1 MTKDWKG
8 NTKSVFSSLGAS
20 NHSEKERESND
31 FYASDPKCATD
42 LLNILP
48 ELDQIWECACG
59 QGHLAKEFDKQGKLA
74 RATDLINRNY
84 GEIQDFLNTGLFE
97 TNKTS
102 KPFLDIAT
110 NPPYSLAE
118 AFLLKAME
126 LLQEN
131 RYYCAL
137 LKITWL
143 EGKARRKIFEQY
155 PPKFVYVYS
164 SRILCAKNG
173 ELDKY
178 NAKAICYCWYIWQK
192 GFKGDTIV
200 RWI

>member
-1 MTKDWKG
+1 MSKDWKG
-8 NTKSVFSSLGAS
+8 NTKTTFATLGAS
-20 NHSEKERESND
+20 NHSDTEREAND
-31 FYASDPKCATD
+31 FYASDPQCAID
-42 LLNILP
+42 LLNVLP
-48 ELDQIWECACG
+48 ELDQIWECSCG
-59 QGHLAKEFDKQGKLA
+59 QGHLAKEFDKVGKLA
-74 RATDLINRNY
+74 RASDLIDRNY
-84 GEIQDFLNTGLFE
+84 GEIQDFLNTGVFE
-97 TNKTS
+97 ANKAT
-102 KPFLDIAT
+102 KPFLDIVT

-118 AFLLKAME
+118 AFLLQAMG

-164 SRILCAKNG
+164 QRINCAKNG
-173 ELDKY
+173 EFNKY
-178 NAKAICYCWYIWQK
+178 KATAICYCWYIWQK
-192 GFKGDTIV
+192 GFKGDTVV